1 MEKKSWE
8 ILSEVL
14 KKEVESSKFS
24 LLDISIKLGIDKIT
38 LQNYLNGNFDGV
50 EIYVKNH
57 LKKLKDFFDIE
68 EDLVSLYLNGK
79 EETKNEIYEN
89 DKKVKEKSLNY
100 LTPYLVLSLLSLF
113 LFLIS
118 LFLFLK
124 VLNLPLVSV
133 SSIEDSIE
141 INGEIVKEAKLNEGE
156 YYIKGP
162 ALFKKIDNKVK
173 RVLVDVYQV
182 VVKWE
187 K

>member
-1 MEKKSWE
+1 
-8 ILSEVL
+8 
-14 KKEVESSKFS
+14 
-24 LLDISIKLGIDKIT
+24 
-38 LQNYLNGNFDGV
+38 
-50 EIYVKNH
+50 
-57 LKKLKDFFDIE
+57 
-68 EDLVSLYLNGK
+68 
-79 EETKNEIYEN
+79 
-89 DKKVKEKSLNY
+89 
-100 LTPYLVLSLLSLF
+100 
-113 LFLIS
+113 
-118 LFLFLK
+118 LK

>member
-68 EDLVSLYLNGK
+68 EDLVSLYLKGK
-79 EETKNEIYEN
+79 EETKNGIYEN
-89 DKKVKEKSLNY
+89 DKKVKEK
-100 LTPYLVLSLLSLF
+100 V
-113 LFLIS
+113 
-118 LFLFLK
+118 
-124 VLNLPLVSV
+124 
-133 SSIEDSIE
+133 
-141 INGEIVKEAKLNEGE
+141 
-156 YYIKGP
+156 
-162 ALFKKIDNKVK
+162 
-173 RVLVDVYQV
+173 
-182 VVKWE
+182 
-187 K
+187 